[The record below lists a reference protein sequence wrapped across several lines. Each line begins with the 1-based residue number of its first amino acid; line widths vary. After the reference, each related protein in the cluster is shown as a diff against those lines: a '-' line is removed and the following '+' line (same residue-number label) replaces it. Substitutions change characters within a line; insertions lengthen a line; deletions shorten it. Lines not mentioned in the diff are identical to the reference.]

1 MIPAKEFTMGTF
13 VEEMIQKLTISDK
26 KIFDEM
32 VKKGYSGIVIQKF
45 LYDKMQEYELQDKI
59 KKDE

>member
-1 MIPAKEFTMGTF
+1 MIPTKEFTMGTF

-45 LYDKMQEYELQDKI
+45 LYDKMQEYEHTG
-59 KKDE
+59 

>member
-1 MIPAKEFTMGTF
+1 MIPTKEFTMGTF

>member
-1 MIPAKEFTMGTF
+1 MIPIKEFTMGTF